1 MDYICQPKQWDTK
14 TEPKKWAYPQAKT
27 VTQVLTPHSLAVL
40 HIFQLFPDCPLL
52 FHSPALYGLSLSWS
66 YTHTHTLCPI
76 GSYLPDGSTVDPDY
90 YFSTISSSFSVSPLF
105 TGHGREFSVPLEV
118 LRRLLAMVEKFVAD
132 SFLKTLDAELAEVKE
147 VCVGVCLWGELTNAE
162 EDLTQINYTSILAYN
177 SFVDILG

>member
-1 MDYICQPKQWDTK
+1 M
-14 TEPKKWAYPQAKT
+14 
-27 VTQVLTPHSLAVL
+27 
-40 HIFQLFPDCPLL
+40 
-52 FHSPALYGLSLSWS
+52 
-66 YTHTHTLCPI
+66 
-76 GSYLPDGSTVDPDY
+76 DPDY